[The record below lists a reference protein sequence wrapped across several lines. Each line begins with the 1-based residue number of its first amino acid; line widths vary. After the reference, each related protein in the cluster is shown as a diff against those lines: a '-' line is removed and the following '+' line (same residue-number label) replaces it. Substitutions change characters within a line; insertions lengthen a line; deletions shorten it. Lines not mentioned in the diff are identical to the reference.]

1 MANFD
6 QFISTFHTE
15 DNKGG
20 QFEKFCKWFL
30 ENDPVWKNKVDKVW
44 LFKDFPDRWSNK
56 DLGVD
61 LVFRDVDKKIWA
73 VQAKCYS
80 QDYYMTYDDMS
91 RFLAESNRSII
102 DKRLLLASTNNLGHN
117 AISVL
122 DGQDRK
128 PVIRY
133 LLKDFQNS
141 KLDYPTTFKA
151 LKKGKLL
158 PKPKPIG
165 KYKYQ
170 LDPIN
175 AVVKSF
181 KQYDRGQLIMACG
194 TGKTFTTLWIKEKL
208 KAENTLILL
217 PSLSLLSQ
225 TLTEWNFGMNQNFR
239 SLAICS
245 DFTVS
250 KGAKDDDRTSDKISE
265 LPFPVTTDI
274 KEIQLFLKSKG
285 RKVVFST
292 YQSSKVIA
300 DAMRSRSVPFFDLV
314 IADEAH
320 RCAGNVEGSFSTI
333 LDDKKIRTKRKLF
346 TTATPKTYSA
356 NLRQKAI
363 DRELVITGMDD
374 EKVFGPVFY
383 QLSFADAIKK
393 KLLTDYQ
400 LVILGVNDKTVSNF
414 IDRRELLSSKLE
426 SYTDAK
432 SLATFIGLLKAIRK
446 YDLKRIISFHN
457 RVSTAQKF
465 SEEILDILELLPK
478 KDLPKGKL
486 ATDYVKGTMPTSLRR
501 QKLEQLKALSRG
513 DVMLLTNARCL
524 SEGVDVPAL
533 DAVAII
539 DPRQSKVDIVQTV
552 GRAIRL
558 SNNKKIGTIII
569 PVFLEKGKQAETVI
583 SKSNLK
589 PVWDIVNALKSHDE
603 ELSIELDSFRTE
615 LGKQKKTSRHVT
627 GLSKIVVDL
636 PAEYDAKF
644 SRAISTELVE
654 TTTESWNFWFGLL
667 ERHIESNGFM
677 SFPRAYKTSDG
688 YALINWVGGQ
698 RQKYKKG
705 QLSPEKV
712 ARLNQLGFLWDPI
725 EVLWYEGYKALKE
738 YVEINHS
745 TLVPSDYKTSE
756 GLALGNWTSK
766 QRQDKKNNQLRPEYE
781 SKLNQLS
788 FVWSVNDESWQHFYN
803 LLTEYKADCKNTNV
817 HQKYMTDNGERL
829 GEWVLGQRKDYKK
842 GKLTEEKIKLLNRI
856 SFLWDAYD
864 AKWNESYK
872 CLVDYYKEHGHSQ
885 VHTLYKNK
893 DGHRL
898 GAWVSYQRKGY
909 KLIGKRNWLNDEK
922 VQLLNKVNFVWAA
935 APQRTP
941 IKTIIK
947 YLEAYKKEYKDL
959 DVSLDY
965 KTSDGFELGK
975 EVGNTRTHR
984 RKKRLTAEE
993 ISQLDKID
1001 FIWDAISF
1009 RWERGFSYLVDY
1021 AKNNDLK
1028 NLPTKFITKSGFKL
1042 GAWLS
1047 KQKRAENNNKLPPL
1061 YKKRLEEVGI
1071 VWDIL
1076 EYKWNIGY
1084 QALLL
1089 YAKKNNGSV
1098 NVHQDYRTDDKFNLG
1113 TWVSTQRN
1121 RYREKVI
1128 KKEHI
1133 DKLNEVGF
1141 IWNHKIRNY

>member
-1 MANFD
+1 MANFN

-80 QDYYMTYDDMS
+80 QDYYMTYDDMA

-102 DKRLLLASTNNLGHN
+102 DKRLLLASTDNLGHN

-181 KQYDRGQLIMACG
+181 KQHDRGQLIMACG

-285 RKVVFST
+285 RKVIFST

-383 QLSFADAIKK
+383 QLSFAEAIKK

-400 LVILGVNDKTVSNF
+400 LVILAVNDKTVSNF
-414 IDRRELLSSKLE
+414 IDRRELLSSKLD

-432 SLATFIGLLKAIRK
+432 SLATFIGLLKSIRK

-457 RVSTAQKF
+457 LVSTAQKF
-465 SEEILDILELLPK
+465 SEEILDVLELLPK

-501 QKLEQLKALSRG
+501 QKLEQLKALSHG

-583 SKSNLK
+583 SKSNFK

-627 GLSKIVVDL
+627 GLSKIVLDL

-644 SRAISTELVE
+644 SRAISTQLVE
-654 TTTESWNFWFGLL
+654 TVTNSWNFWYGLIV
-667 ERHIESNGFM
+667 RYINTNKVTAFDIE
-677 SFPRAYKTSDG
+677 
-688 YALINWVGGQ
+688 
-698 RQKYKKG
+698 QKHCD
-705 QLSPEKV
+705 E
-712 ARLNQLGFLWDPI
+712 
-725 EVLWYEGYKALKE
+725 EGYKVGQWVSSQRSIKDSLSKERIAKLENLPGWTWDKNEAQWQLFVDELLQFTNKHGYARPDMNYIAPSGYPLGKRVRTLRQPKDEDKKIFFENLPGWTWKLKE
-738 YVEINHS
+738 FYWRSNYEYVLNFSI
-745 TLVPSDYKTSE
+745 KE
-756 GLALGNWTSK
+756 GHLKIPK
-766 QRQDKKNNQLRPEYE
+766 QIRIGPE
-781 SKLNQLS
+781 KLNPLQWMEL
-788 FVWSVNDESWQHFYN
+788 
-803 LLTEYKADCKNTNV
+803 CRKN
-817 HQKYMTDNGERL
+817 KRDGE
-829 GEWVLGQRKDYKK
+829 KFFTKK
-842 GKLTEEKIKLLNRI
+842 KIKLCEKI
-856 SFLWDAYD
+856 PGWFWETSVTKYQTEGF
-864 AKWNESYK
+864 
-872 CLVDYYKEHGHSQ
+872 KELKTFVKENGHP
-885 VHTLYKNK
+885 
-893 DGHRL
+893 
-898 GAWVSYQRKGY
+898 
-909 KLIGKRNWLNDEK
+909 
-922 VQLLNKVNFVWAA
+922 FV
-935 APQRTP
+935 
-941 IKTIIK
+941 
-947 YLEAYKKEYKDL
+947 KKEYKTSNAFALGEYLLNVRNRKRKGNIEQNEIDQFE
-959 DVSLDY
+959 SLPFWDWNAKSGKWFINFKSAY
-965 KTSDGFELGK
+965 RYGKKFKHSSPRVDEIFENVPIGSWI
-975 EVGNTRTHR
+975 RSQ
-984 RKKRLTAEE
+984 KRLKKSLSDEKIEALESLPKWSWENKFDLLWKKSYE
-993 ISQLDKID
+993 IVLKDNKTDRNLNRQWIRRQKEKYNAGKLSDEQIKLCKKIPR
-1001 FIWDAISF
+1001 WDM
-1009 RWERGFSYLVDY
+1009 
-1021 AKNNDLK
+1021 
-1028 NLPTKFITKSGFKL
+1028 
-1042 GAWLS
+1042 
-1047 KQKRAENNNKLPPL
+1047 
-1061 YKKRLEEVGI
+1061 
-1071 VWDIL
+1071 
-1076 EYKWNIGY
+1076 
-1084 QALLL
+1084 
-1089 YAKKNNGSV
+1089 
-1098 NVHQDYRTDDKFNLG
+1098 
-1113 TWVSTQRN
+1113 
-1121 RYREKVI
+1121 
-1128 KKEHI
+1128 
-1133 DKLNEVGF
+1133 
-1141 IWNHKIRNY
+1141 